1 MLGKLE
7 VLVNRLL
14 CRITIKVASYDIDR
28 QSRIGT
34 TNIYYDDQV
43 SRMRLCKE
51 YLEQTAK
58 N

>member
-1 MLGKLE
+1 MLVKLE

-14 CRITIKVASYDIDR
+14 CKITIKVASYDIDR
-28 QSRIGT
+28 QSRMGT
-34 TNIYYDDQV
+34 KNIYYDDQV
-43 SRMRLCKE
+43 SRVKLCKE